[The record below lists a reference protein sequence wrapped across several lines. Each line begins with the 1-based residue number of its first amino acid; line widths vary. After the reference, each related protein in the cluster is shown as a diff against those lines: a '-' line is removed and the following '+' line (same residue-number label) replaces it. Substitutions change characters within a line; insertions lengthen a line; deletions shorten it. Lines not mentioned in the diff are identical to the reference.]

1 MQRLCATI
9 VGLVFLL
16 AGIFKIFDP
25 VGAGLVL
32 EEYFRL
38 VHLDFLLPVAKPLA
52 VAVAFAAKYRV
63 FARLLTRTS

>member
-1 MQRLCATI
+1 MVQGRTFGKLQRLCATI

-38 VHLDFLLPVAKPLA
+38 AHLDFLLPVAKPLA
-52 VAVAFAAKYRV
+52 VAEIGRAHV
-63 FARLLTRTS
+63 